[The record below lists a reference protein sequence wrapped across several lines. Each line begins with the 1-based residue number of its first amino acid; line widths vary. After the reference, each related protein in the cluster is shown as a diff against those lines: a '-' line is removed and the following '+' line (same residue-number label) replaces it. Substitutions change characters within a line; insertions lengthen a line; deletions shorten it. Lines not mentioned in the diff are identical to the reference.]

1 MEDLYAYYDLFE
13 QCLLTVLSLS
23 FAGRHSEAIEMLS
36 DLAEKHPESAWL
48 RRSVL
53 AQQALI
59 EVDRGDTDAAL
70 RRSREAQR
78 INLAIE
84 DYHEFVANQLGIVQ
98 ALRGAG
104 RNEEALEELERG
116 MNTAMEKGDYSS
128 ASLALLRRYA
138 TTIKAGGGNPSITYA
153 PLLLSYCE
161 RFGVPV
167 ERPILNGDDFSQEVE
182 RAYNLYKH
190 QEMAR
195 VDKRN
200 RS

>member
-84 DYHEFVANQLGIVQ
+84 DYHEFVANQLGIAQ
-98 ALRGAG
+98 ALRRAG

-116 MNTAMEKGDYSS
+116 MNTAMEKGDSVRTHTRKLLAKLHVHSS
-128 ASLALLRRYA
+128 LEAVALARRASR
-138 TTIKAGGGNPSITYA
+138 TSGKIDS
-153 PLLLSYCE
+153 
-161 RFGVPV
+161 
-167 ERPILNGDDFSQEVE
+167 
-182 RAYNLYKH
+182 
-190 QEMAR
+190 
-195 VDKRN
+195 
-200 RS
+200 

>member
-1 MEDLYAYYDLFE
+1 
-13 QCLLTVLSLS
+13 
-23 FAGRHSEAIEMLS
+23 MLG
-36 DLAEKHPESAWL
+36 DLAEKHPESDWL

-53 AQQALI
+53 AHQALI
-59 EVDRGDTDAAL
+59 EEERGHTDAAL
-70 RRSREAQR
+70 RLYRDAQR
-78 INLAIE
+78 INLAIK
-84 DYHEFVANQLGIVQ
+84 DYPEFVVNQLCIAE

-104 RNEEALEELERG
+104 RNEEALEELDRG

-161 RFGVPV
+161 RLGVPV

-195 VDKRN
+195 VHKRN